1 MILTNMTFRLIK
13 GVFVTLYFFS
23 SMGWSSRALAQESKT
38 ISVMSYNI
46 HYGQG
51 MDGRLDLPRI
61 AEIISAQDPDLV
73 GLQEIGDFAMAEKM
87 GRLTG
92 MKFVFGPSLGKKEGY
107 GDAILSKHPFDSFK
121 NYSIPSASSS
131 RYQAMGIDVDLSQVF
146 GRAAKVRFINTH
158 FDWLRTIGSEEARLA
173 TVEVIERAFFG
184 DDSLPAILTGDL
196 NATPESKPLER
207 LFEKGWMN
215 ENLGKTLNTIGGERR
230 ARQIDYVLFRS
241 KQRWNVVDV
250 EVLAEPIAS
259 DHLPIVMELEF
270 FPAAANDGSDR

>member
-1 MILTNMTFRLIK
+1 MILTNMTFRMIK
-13 GVFVTLYFFS
+13 GAFLMLYLFS
-23 SMGWSSRALAQESKT
+23 SMGWCSTARAQESKT
-38 ISVMSYNI
+38 ITVMSYNI

-51 MDGRLDLPRI
+51 MDGRVDLPRI
-61 AEIISAQDPDLV
+61 AKIISDQNPDLV

-131 RYQAMGIDVDLSQVF
+131 RYQAMGIDVDLSEVL
-146 GRAAKVRFINTH
+146 GRAVTVRFINTH

-173 TVEVIERAFFG
+173 TVEVIERGFFG

-196 NATPESKPLER
+196 NATPESKPLKR
-207 LFEKGWMN
+207 LFEKGWVN
-215 ENLGKTLNTIGGERR
+215 RDLGKTLNTIGGERR

-250 EVLAEPIAS
+250 EVLSEPIAS
-259 DHLPIVMELEF
+259 DHLPIVMELEYR
-270 FPAAANDGSDR
+270 FPEASVDSDG